1 MTEVVVNGLDVSYLR
16 EGHRVSDHGGGT
28 RSGASCRLELVRRR
42 RCIGA
47 MRTPVAAT
55 IPVVTALVASAPP
68 RVSIGQFGIVRRL
81 HASRSP
87 DAKRRGQGEDAGIRG
102 SACGGCGHVDRLS
115 A

>member
-28 RSGASCRLELVRRR
+28 RSGASCRLELSAVEGVSVP
-42 RCIGA
+42 CG
-47 MRTPVAAT
+47 PSWPQPS
-55 IPVVTALVASAPP
+55 PVVTALVASAPP